1 MLVFSLHARKKII
14 IKRPLAICSVF
25 GPYKNIT
32 NVSATHDIIF
42 FIGEEISRHPEYSS
56 YCFDITKSLSLGFD
70 QIENPHYLRF
80 PLWILGTTDPRDSLQ
95 KIHQRV
101 VSANN
106 LGLTQREIFGAM
118 IANHDNGGNL
128 AGIRTKIFNHL
139 KELGT
144 VESCGKLLKN
154 SSRLQN
160 LFGDDKRK
168 YLSTENFAY
177 ARKITQAL
185 FILQKKYLIP
195 FYLGQFQF
203 IADQIIYQ
211 NHS

>member
-80 PLWILGTTDPRDSLQ
+80 PL
-95 KIHQRV
+95 
-101 VSANN
+101 
-106 LGLTQREIFGAM
+106 
-118 IANHDNGGNL
+118 
-128 AGIRTKIFNHL
+128 
-139 KELGT
+139 
-144 VESCGKLLKN
+144 
-154 SSRLQN
+154 
-160 LFGDDKRK
+160 
-168 YLSTENFAY
+168 
-177 ARKITQAL
+177 
-185 FILQKKYLIP
+185 
-195 FYLGQFQF
+195 
-203 IADQIIYQ
+203 
-211 NHS
+211 